1 MRSLTIS
8 IDDELHRATRIE
20 AAKAGKSMSRY
31 VADKLRETH
40 KQPEFKKNP
49 QKEAYLRILDGPALH
64 VAIDGKMPTAD
75 ERNER

>member
-8 IDDELHRATRIE
+8 IDDELHRTTRIE

-40 KQPEFKKNP
+40 GPEMKKNL